1 MDTKYKNKLADE
13 ILTWYWSE
21 KDKIKLNNRFWARD
35 SIGYALYSIMKEE
48 GRWRNKPRGAKHKS
62 FPAKRQL
69 EASNEF
75 DLDF

>member
-1 MDTKYKNKLADE
+1 MDTRDKNELADE
-13 ILTWYWSE
+13 ILNWYWSN
-21 KDKIKLNNRFWARD
+21 KNKITNNKRFWARD

-62 FPAKRQL
+62 FPTKRRL
-69 EASNEF
+69 EALNEP